1 MSAERQGA
9 DRPQWRHPARCSPQ
23 LCRPPWGCSSCQC
36 GSSCGTTAVPAA
48 QQSPVF
54 AVTPH
59 RRHSEISAPSCSAHS
74 FPNLKEEGI
83 TGMRSASQS
92 STSGFV
98 PPPASTPPALPQEA
112 SPLPL
117 VARGQQGTGD
127 RRAAPASGTR
137 VGGPREP
144 QGWQNGA
151 GGAVSG
157 RSRPCSNDN
166 QVSGWR

>member
-1 MSAERQGA
+1 M
-9 DRPQWRHPARCSPQ
+9 
-23 LCRPPWGCSSCQC
+23 
-36 GSSCGTTAVPAA
+36 
-48 QQSPVF
+48 QSPALPTSLGLLLMAMWF
-54 AVTPH
+54 LMWN
-59 RRHSEISAPSCSAHS
+59 HSCPSCPAEPGLCCDTASPPLRDQRS
-74 FPNLKEEGI
+74 LLQCTLIPKPEGRGDHRDAI
-83 TGMRSASQS
+83 CISEQHIRLC
-92 STSGFV
+92 
-98 PPPASTPPALPQEA
+98 PPPPAASTPPALPQEA